1 MRHFAQCFRFV
12 LYDVVY
18 YVNHSLTQQFTENC
32 QRTVNNGT
40 FHSICFCFVIYN
52 AVYYI
57 NRALMQQF
65 TETIAIEQ
73 LTMVHFIQQAF
84 FFVIYDAVYYVNHAL
99 MQQFNAMQ

>member
-1 MRHFAQCFRFV
+1 
-12 LYDVVY
+12 
-18 YVNHSLTQQFTENC
+18 
-32 QRTVNNGT
+32 
-40 FHSICFCFVIYN
+40 
-52 AVYYI
+52 
-57 NRALMQQF
+57 MQQF